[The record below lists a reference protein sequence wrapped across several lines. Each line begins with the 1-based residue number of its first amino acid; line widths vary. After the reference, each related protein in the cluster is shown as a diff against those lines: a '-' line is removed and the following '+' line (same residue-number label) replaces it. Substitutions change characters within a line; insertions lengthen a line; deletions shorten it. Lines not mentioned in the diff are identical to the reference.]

1 VSLIKVPDLSL
12 VVLVGISGS
21 GKSTFAARH
30 FRPTEVISSD
40 FCRGLVSDDEND
52 QGATAEAFEV
62 LNFIAGKRLAAGRLT
77 VIDATSVQPGA
88 RQSLVAL
95 ARRHH
100 VLAAAIVLDL
110 PETTCAARNAA
121 RPGRAF
127 GAHVLR
133 QQHAQLRRGLRG
145 LRREGFHRVH
155 VLTGEDEVAA
165 ATIERDPLWN
175 DLRADHGPFDIIG
188 DVHGCFDELAE
199 LLSALGYQVGADG
212 TSATHPGGR
221 KAVFVGDLV
230 DRGPATPAVLRL
242 VMGMTA
248 AGTGL
253 SVAGNHE
260 AKLARALRGR
270 DVTVGH
276 GLAESL
282 AQLAAEPGDFTG
294 QVTTFLD
301 KLLGHVVLDDGKLVV
316 AHAGLPEAMHGRA
329 SAAVRSFALY
339 GDTTGETDEFGLPV
353 RYPWAQDYR
362 GRAMVVYGHTPVPE
376 AEWVNGTICIDTG
389 CVFGGRL
396 TALRYPEREIVG
408 VPARQVHFQP
418 ARPLSAGVGGAGV
431 GGAGVGGAAA
441 GEAASREPA
450 ELNISDVIGKRII
463 ETRLTG
469 QRVTIRDEN
478 ALAALE
484 VMSRFAIDPR
494 WLVYLPPTMSPTMT
508 SDLAGLLEHPRQA
521 FAAYRTAGVTEV
533 VCEEKHMGS
542 RAVVV
547 ACRDQDAAARRF
559 GVPGA
564 GQGVIYTRT
573 GRAFFPDPAVERELL
588 DRVTAAI
595 GTAGLWDELE
605 TDWLVLDCEL
615 LPWSAK
621 AGELLRGQYAPVG
634 AAAGAALDAA
644 ADLLTQA
651 GARGVDVGDLLS
663 RTQDRR
669 VLAGRFADAYRRYCW
684 PVGSVDDLKLA
695 PFQILAGAGAV
706 HALRPHCW
714 HLDTLG
720 RLCAADPA
728 TFRRTRSVTVTLAD
742 PASESAATDWWQ
754 ELTAAGGEGMVVK
767 PAEVLH
773 RGPKGPAQPGIKCRG
788 PEYLRII
795 YGPEYTADQNLA
807 RLRSRNVG
815 HKRALALREFALG
828 IEALERFAAA
838 QPLYRVHE
846 CVFGVLALE
855 SEPVDPRL

>member
-1 VSLIKVPDLSL
+1 MSLIKIPDLSL

-52 QGATAEAFEV
+52 QTATADAFDV

-77 VIDATSVQPGA
+77 VIDATSVQASA
-88 RQSLVAL
+88 RQSLVAI
-95 ARRHH
+95 ARRQH
-100 VLAAAIVLDL
+100 VLAVAIVLDV
-110 PETTCAARNAA
+110 PESTCAARNAG

-133 QQHAQLRRGLRG
+133 QQHDQLRRGLRG
-145 LRREGFHRVH
+145 LRREGFHRVQ
-155 VLTGEDEVAA
+155 VLTGEDEIAA
-165 ATIERDPLWN
+165 AAFEREPLWN

-188 DVHGCFDELAE
+188 DVHGCADELTE
-199 LLSALGYQVGADG
+199 LLETLGYQVAADG
-212 TSATHPGGR
+212 SSAVHPQGR
-221 KAVFVGDLV
+221 KALFVGDLV

-253 SVAGNHE
+253 SVSGNHE
-260 AKLARALRGR
+260 AKLVRALRGR
-270 DVTVGH
+270 DVNVAH

-282 AQLAAEPGDFTG
+282 AQLAAEPEGFTG
-294 QVTTFLD
+294 QAAAFMD
-301 KLLGHVVLDDGKLVV
+301 KLLGHVVLDDGQLVV
-316 AHAGLPEAMHGRA
+316 AHAGLPAAMHGRA

-362 GRAMVVYGHTPVPE
+362 GQAMVVYGHTPVPQ
-376 AEWVNGTICIDTG
+376 AEWVNGTICLDTG
-389 CVFGGRL
+389 CVFGGKL
-396 TALRYPEREIVG
+396 TALRYPEREIVS
-408 VPARQVHFQP
+408 VPAHRVYYEP
-418 ARPLSAGVGGAGV
+418 ARPLVGVAAGGTAAEGSAGR
-431 GGAGVGGAAA
+431 
-441 GEAASREPA
+441 EAA
-450 ELNISDVIGKRII
+450 ELNIDDVLGKRIV

-469 QRVTIRDEN
+469 QTVTIREEN

-494 WLVYLPPTMSPTMT
+494 WLVYLPPTMSPTTT
-508 SDLAGLLEHPRQA
+508 SDLDGLLEHPRQA
-521 FAAYRTAGVTEV
+521 FAAYRAAQVAEV

-542 RAVVV
+542 RAVVI
-547 ACRDQDAAARRF
+547 ACRDQDVAARQF
-559 GVPGA
+559 GVAGA
-564 GQGVIYTRT
+564 GRGVIYTRT
-573 GRAFFPDPAVERELL
+573 GRAFFADRAVERELL
-588 DRVTAAI
+588 DRTIAAI
-595 GTAGLWDELE
+595 DATGLWTELD

-634 AAAGAALDAA
+634 AAATAALDAA
-644 ADLLTQA
+644 GDLLATA
-651 GARGVDVGDLLS
+651 SARGVDVGDLLS
-663 RTQDRR
+663 RSRDRR
-669 VLAGRFADAYRRYCW
+669 TLAGLFTEAYRRYCW
-684 PVGSVDDLKLA
+684 PVDSVDDLKLA

-706 HALRPHCW
+706 HALAPHRW
-714 HLDTLG
+714 HLDLIG

-728 TFRRTRSVTVTLAD
+728 TFRPTRSVTVTLAD
-742 PASESAATDWWQ
+742 AGSEAAATAWWQ

-767 PAEVLH
+767 PAEVVH
-773 RGPKGPAQPGIKCRG
+773 RGPKGLVQPGIKCRG

-795 YGPEYTADQNLA
+795 YGPEYTAERNLT

-828 IEALERFAAA
+828 IEALERFVAG